1 MRRIA
6 HISFVLFLLG
16 SLVQAQYRNI
26 PDVVTKVA
34 TAANNWLKI
43 ESCVRA
49 VGMGGAYVAA
59 GEGISA
65 VPYNPAAIG
74 FIKGSEG
81 YYSKTNYLVG
91 ISHNV
96 MSYGIQLSGSD
107 FFGLHLFYVNSGL
120 MDVTTEAYPNGTG
133 EEFSVTSLAF
143 RTVYARRLTDRLKIG
158 MSLDYIRDQIYT
170 VRMQTL
176 AFDIGSHF
184 DTGIYGF
191 ELGMSVSNF
200 GPEVQYHGEGLN
212 QQVPDTTSVDGQLAK
227 VTEHFPLPL
236 VFRLGVK
243 NDVIGKESTFLKSE
257 DHRLSLALDG
267 VNPSDYTVYGTMG
280 CEYGFR
286 EMAFVRF
293 GLHTGHDTASESFGA
308 GVKIRI
314 PRMVIGVDYAVSS
327 YSELKLTHQ
336 VGINLEF

>member
-1 MRRIA
+1 MRKHTI
-6 HISFVLFLLG
+6 ISLVVLFLVG
-16 SLVQAQYRNI
+16 SVEGQYRNI

-43 ESCVRA
+43 ETCARA
-49 VGMGGAYVAA
+49 VGMGGAYVAS
-59 GEGISA
+59 GDGVSA
-65 VPYNPAAIG
+65 VPYNPAGVA
-74 FIKGSEG
+74 FIQGSEG
-81 YYSKTNYLVG
+81 YYAKTNYLVG
-91 ISHNV
+91 ITHNV
-96 MSYGIQLSGSD
+96 LSYGMQLSSSD
-107 FFGLHLFYVNSGL
+107 FFGVHLFYVDSGL
-120 MDVTTEAYPNGTG
+120 MPVTTEAYPNGTG
-133 EEFSVTSLAF
+133 EEFSVTSIAF
-143 RTVYARRLTDRLKIG
+143 RTIYARRLTDRLKIG

-170 VRMQTL
+170 IRMQTL

-212 QQVPDTTSVDGQLAK
+212 QEVPDTTSVDGQLAK

-243 NDVIGKESTFLKSE
+243 NDIIGKESAFIKSS
-257 DHRLSLALDG
+257 DHRLSVAVDG
-267 VNPSDYTVYGTMG
+267 INPSDYTVYGGLG

-286 EMAFVRF
+286 EFAFARF
-293 GLHTGHDTASESFGA
+293 GLHTGHDTAGMSSGA

-314 PRMVIGVDYAVSS
+314 PGMVVGVDYAVSS
-327 YSELKLTHQ
+327 YTELKLTHQ
-336 VGINLEF
+336 LGINLEF

>member
-1 MRRIA
+1 MM
-6 HISFVLFLLG
+6 VG
-16 SLVQAQYRNI
+16 SVEAQYRNI
-26 PDVVTKVA
+26 PDIVTKVA
-34 TAANNWLKI
+34 TAAGNWLKI

-49 VGMGGAYVAA
+49 VGMGGSYVAA
-59 GEGISA
+59 GRGVSG
-65 VPYNPAAIG
+65 VPYNPASIA
-74 FIKGSEG
+74 FITGSEG

-91 ISHNV
+91 ITHNV
-96 MSYGIQLSGSD
+96 MSYGMKLSGSD

-120 MDVTTEAYPNGTG
+120 MDVTTEVYPDGTG
-133 EEFSVTSLAF
+133 EEFSVTSMAF

-170 VRMQTL
+170 IQMQTL

-200 GPEVQYHGEGLN
+200 GPEVQYHGKGLM
-212 QQVPDTTSVDGQLAK
+212 QQVPDTTSVDGQLWK
-227 VTEHFPLPL
+227 VTETFPLPL

-243 NDVIGKESTFLKSE
+243 NDIVGKENAFIRND
-257 DHRLSLALDG
+257 DHRLSVSVDG

-280 CEYGFR
+280 CEYGYR
-286 EMAFVRF
+286 EFAFGRF
-293 GLHTGHDTASESFGA
+293 GMHFGHDTAGLAAGA

-314 PRMVIGVDYAVSS
+314 PGMVVGVDYAYSS
-327 YSELKLTHQ
+327 YHELKNTHQ